1 MITSTVLYI
10 IIGIVFVLVA
20 GGAWRLFRKS
30 LAPGL
35 IIALGAG
42 AGFLVYSLATE
53 VVILDRDVEQLHYR
67 QYAIF
72 PTSFTMKNGEDV
84 NVVPNY
90 RLFGK
95 KAIIINN
102 TDIKRRFIIHA
113 YSTSSA
119 EGLGSSQWL
128 QPYTV
133 NNVSSSVDY
142 VYRSAPNSISTSEKG
157 VSYRGEIK

>member
-1 MITSTVLYI
+1 MISSTILYI

-20 GGAWRLFRKS
+20 GGAWLLFRKW
-30 LAPGL
+30 LPPGL
-35 IIALGAG
+35 LIALGAG

-53 VVILDRDVEQLHYR
+53 VVVLDRDVDHLHYR

-72 PTSFTMKNGEDV
+72 PTSFTMKNGEEV
-84 NVVPNY
+84 SIVPNY
-90 RLFGK
+90 KLFGK

-113 YSTSSA
+113 YSTVPTT
-119 EGLGSSQWL
+119 LGSSRWL

-133 NNVSSSVDY
+133 NNVSCSVDY